1 MFLPLSVNAL
11 SFVHS
16 FVVRPVLPA
25 PAERKKENKRR
36 KGGMGGRRRHAATT
50 QGLRYLVR
58 EVYAQNGIATA
69 HRRTWSAVSNLTPRA
84 GEQEAHLA
92 GRMDRYR
99 VMGKTREPLALK
111 GVRVRREGAIK

>member
-92 GRMDRYR
+92 GRMDR
-99 VMGKTREPLALK
+99 
-111 GVRVRREGAIK
+111 